1 MAGRVVAALFLL
13 SLFFAP
19 LLTAVP
25 PHAYGA
31 VLIVIGIFMIS
42 PIARIPFDDYTELV
56 PAFLTIAG
64 MSFTYN
70 IGVGMTAGLVAYPL
84 LKTAAGRIREVP
96 GGLWIV
102 GAMSLCYYVFY
113 PYR

>member
-1 MAGRVVAALFLL
+1 
-13 SLFFAP
+13 
-19 LLTAVP
+19 
-25 PHAYGA
+25 
-31 VLIVIGIFMIS
+31 
-42 PIARIPFDDYTELV
+42 
-56 PAFLTIAG
+56 

-96 GGLWIV
+96 GGLWIL